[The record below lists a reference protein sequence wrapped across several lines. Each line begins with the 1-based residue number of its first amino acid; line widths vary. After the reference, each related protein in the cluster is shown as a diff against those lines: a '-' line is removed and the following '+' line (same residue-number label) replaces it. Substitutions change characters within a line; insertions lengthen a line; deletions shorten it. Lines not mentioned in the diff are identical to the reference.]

1 MNDGVAI
8 LSRDREDRLVERLDA
23 LGFRVQ
29 VLDPDKIEPVSRRS
43 VGLIYAVPYNLTR
56 TSAWPELRVRLT
68 RISRF
73 YVVVGGLLGTREIV
87 ELARDGAQDIVV
99 TGDSRERWKEAVER
113 TVIAQ
118 QQWWKLY
125 GGSAVDS
132 SDRSRLIGKSA
143 PMSSLRRSI
152 QRIGSTAANVLV
164 LGESGTGKEKVSEAI
179 HAASGREKFLALNCA
194 ALPADLLES
203 ELFGAEKG
211 AFTGALRTKIGLV
224 EEAEGGT
231 LLLDEI
237 GEMALTLQP
246 KLLRFLETRRAR
258 RVGATREYMCD
269 VRVIA
274 ATNRDLRNEV
284 EQGVFRA
291 DLFYRLGEVLIHVPP
306 LRERPEDIA
315 ELSEF
320 FMREAAKRHGKNF
333 LGIEPGLIARFQQHS
348 WPGNVRELK
357 QVIERLAI
365 HFDGAVMRESWWTVP
380 PSSTPATMTGG
391 MSAPTPDS
399 TPQEPGPSRPLS
411 KGERFRLARKLLAES
426 EGDLAW
432 TAAHLGIHPTTL
444 YRWRR
449 DGKV

>member
-1 MNDGVAI
+1 MIDGVAI

-29 VLDPDKIEPVSRRS
+29 VLNPDKIEPVTGRS
-43 VGLIYAVPYNLTR
+43 VGLIYAVPYTLTQAP
-56 TSAWPELRVRLT
+56 SWPELRVRLS

-73 YVVVGGLLGTREIV
+73 YVVIGGLLGTREIV
-87 ELARDGAQDIVV
+87 DLARDGAQDVVV
-99 TGDSRERWKEAVER
+99 TGDSRERWKEALGNAVA
-113 TVIAQ
+113 AQ
-118 QQWWKLY
+118 RKWWKLY
-125 GGSAVDS
+125 GGASIDGG
-132 SDRSRLIGKSA
+132 DRTGLIGKSA
-143 PMSSLRRSI
+143 LMSTLRRSI
-152 QRIGSTAANVLV
+152 QRIGATAANVLV

-203 ELFGAEKG
+203 ELFGAERG

-224 EEAEGGT
+224 EEAAGGT

-258 RVGATREYMCD
+258 RVGATREYLCD

-274 ATNRDLRNEV
+274 ATNRDLRGEV
-284 EQGVFRA
+284 EEGVFRA

-306 LRERPEDIA
+306 LRDRTEDIA

-333 LGIEPGLIARFQQHS
+333 LSIEPGLIQRFQQHS

-380 PSSTPATMTGG
+380 PGSGG
-391 MSAPTPDS
+391 VQKTTLSQPDQNQPS
-399 TPQEPGPSRPLS
+399 PQPIGPLS
-411 KGERFRLARKLLAES
+411 KGEKFRLARKLLAES

-432 TAAHLGIHPTTL
+432 TAARLGIHPTTL